1 MRHGFGMTGMLQLWW
16 VVILVARFVPD
27 EFARWKAARRERLAV
42 DWPVM
47 PGRVRDGST
56 KLILGRRRLTL
67 TYSYDEGGYGI
78 ELWEHDFATIGE
90 AEHAKRV
97 LNNRPCIVHYNPE
110 RVGVTTLLWS
120 EVKAELEREP
130 YVPKPVQLV
139 RWGRVGYRWGIGAAV
154 LAWCGLAASAA
165 VYGMAMG
172 GSPWCVCEAM
182 LVLLAM
188 SPVVLIASMV
198 SVSRVLM
205 LAPRPDFPR
214 RVWWAMNGW
223 ERGAMGVTLV
233 GMVMSLVYFGPM
245 MRALPMDAEIPD
257 RVMAGAL
264 GVLAVPLYLFSAMM
278 TLTAVRRLRPVE
290 EAVGVTTSA

>member
-1 MRHGFGMTGMLQLWW
+1 
-16 VVILVARFVPD
+16 
-27 EFARWKAARRERLAV
+27 
-42 DWPVM
+42 
-47 PGRVRDGST
+47 
-56 KLILGRRRLTL
+56 
-67 TYSYDEGGYGI
+67 
-78 ELWEHDFATIGE
+78 
-90 AEHAKRV
+90 
-97 LNNRPCIVHYNPE
+97 
-110 RVGVTTLLWS
+110 VTTLLWS

-139 RWGRVGYRWGIGAAV
+139 RWGRVGYRWGMGAAV
-154 LAWCGLAASAA
+154 LVWCGLAASAA
-165 VYGMAMG
+165 VYGMAMR

-223 ERGAMGVTLV
+223 ERGAMGVTSV
-233 GMVMSLVYFGPM
+233 GMGLSQVYFGPM
-245 MRALPMDAEIPD
+245 MRALPMDAEVPN

-264 GVLAVPLYLFSAMM
+264 GGARDATVSVLSDNDVDSGA
-278 TLTAVRRLRPVE
+278 E
-290 EAVGVTTSA
+290 IEAG

>member
-1 MRHGFGMTGMLQLWW
+1 VGH
-16 VVILVARFVPD
+16 
-27 EFARWKAARRERLAV
+27 
-42 DWPVM
+42 
-47 PGRVRDGST
+47 GST
-56 KLILGRRRLTL
+56 KLILGRWRLTL

-78 ELWEHDFATIGE
+78 ELWEHDFATIAE

-110 RVGVTTLLWS
+110 CVGVTTLLWS

-139 RWGRVGYRWGIGAAV
+139 RWGRAGYRWGTGAAV
-154 LAWCGLAASAA
+154 LACSGLAASVA

-172 GSPWCVCEAM
+172 GCAWCVCEAM

-188 SPVVLIASMV
+188 SPVVLIASIV

-205 LAPRPDFPR
+205 LAPRPDFLR

-264 GVLAVPLYLFSAMM
+264 GVLAEPLYLFSAMM

-290 EAVGVTTSA
+290 EAVGITASA